1 MRVLEVVLTRVAD
14 VENVGDAESCDHLA
28 IFCML
33 PFSKIH
39 FLREHFITKFFGDRW
54 LRSDRLL
61 VLVTNELFVR
71 LLIVFKG
78 LQADVSFRD
87 ALLLQC
93 FEEQET
99 VS

>member
-14 VENVGDAESCDHLA
+14 VENVRDAESCDHLA

-33 PFSKIH
+33 PLSQIN
-39 FLREHFITKFFGDRW
+39 FLREHFITKFFRDRW

-61 VLVTNELFVR
+61 VLVANELFVR

-78 LQADVSFRD
+78 LQADVSF
-87 ALLLQC
+87 
-93 FEEQET
+93 
-99 VS
+99 